1 MGFNIIE
8 ILIILT
14 LMIFL
19 MKIILKLLFM
29 LDLCLDIID
38 LNNAKHVK
46 KEVVGISK
54 YDWCL
59 AGGRGCCLKGLHQ
72 ILGLS

>member
-54 YDWCL
+54 YD
-59 AGGRGCCLKGLHQ
+59 
-72 ILGLS
+72 